1 MTDTFRTRITDILDA
16 HGIAYRLLRHREAV
30 FTVEAAAAQRGV
42 VLEEMVKSI
51 LLRDASGR
59 FVMACVP
66 GASRGEPEG
75 RAGRAG

>member
-16 HGIAYRLLRHREAV
+16 HGIVDRLLRYRVAV
-30 FTVEAAAAQRGV
+30 FTVERAAAQRARW

-59 FVMACVP
+59 FVMVCVP
-66 GASRGEPEG
+66 GALRGAPQG
-75 RAGRAG
+75 RASL